1 MKVLILKV
9 FLLLVSNSAFAADY
23 ICQGAAGEPVVEIID
38 VNGSPQFR
46 YLVNE
51 SVRFSVMMDVGSV
64 QPITKRPIG
73 FDAGQTFTFRK
84 DEEVHLYGKIL
95 SHGALFDVF
104 VLGKQ
109 GFVQRTLV
117 DYECSAKASR

>member
-9 FLLLVSNSAFAADY
+9 IVLLVSSSAFAADY
-23 ICQGAAGEPVVEIID
+23 ICQGAAGEPVIEIID

-64 QPITKRPIG
+64 QPVTKRPIA
-73 FDAGQTFTFRK
+73 FDAGQTFTFHQE
-84 DEEVHLYGKIL
+84 DEVHLYGKIR

-109 GFVQRTLV
+109 GFVQKTLV
-117 DYECSAKASR
+117 DYACSVRAL

>member
-1 MKVLILKV
+1 MKVLILKA
-9 FLLLVSNSAFAADY
+9 FILLVSNSAFAADY
-23 ICQGAAGEPVVEIID
+23 ICQGAAREPVIEIIN

-51 SVRFSVMMDVGSV
+51 GVRFSVRMDVGSV
-64 QPITKRPIG
+64 QPVTKSPIS
-73 FDAGQTFTFRK
+73 FDAGLTFTFRQEDK
-84 DEEVHLYGKIL
+84 VHLYGKIL
-95 SHGALFDVF
+95 SRGALFDVF

-117 DYECSAKASR
+117 DYACSVSTL